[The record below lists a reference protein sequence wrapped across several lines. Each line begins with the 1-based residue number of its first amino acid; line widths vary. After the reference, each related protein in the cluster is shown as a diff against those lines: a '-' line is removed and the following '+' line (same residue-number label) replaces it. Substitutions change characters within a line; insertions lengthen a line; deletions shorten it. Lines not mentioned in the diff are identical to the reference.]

1 MSEAAILRDLAGVQ
15 SRLLFPHA
23 VALARMGRYAEAE
36 QCVRVLFEHAPSA
49 DACCLLGRMFGQ
61 QARYDDA
68 AAAFEQALTIEPG
81 HPEAGVALEC
91 VRARARPGSAAS
103 LRTWRLIGATA
114 VMIVIAAVAT
124 FVRVTPQ
131 GRVTSSA
138 SNAAVAPAARDADGV
153 NPDVAGLMQAF
164 GALTAALQP
173 FRSVTDVSLHPVVA
187 RGPVVV
193 AVRGTVPSAYLR
205 DEITRVLGSHA
216 GSLKIDTTAV
226 RITGRYT
233 VRTRDTFSSIAAAL
247 CGRASRFT
255 ALQADNP
262 DAIPDRLKPGSPVVV
277 ACE

>member
-23 VALARMGRYAEAE
+23 VALARMGGYAEAE

-153 NPDVAGLMQAF
+153 NPDVAAGIE
-164 GALTAALQP
+164 TERKAAGSQKCWP
-173 FRSVTDVSLHPVVA
+173 SGSIYRH
-187 RGPVVV
+187 GV
-193 AVRGTVPSAYLR
+193 AVPVRRPPPWRPRRLP
-205 DEITRVLGSHA
+205 
-216 GSLKIDTTAV
+216 TTAP
-226 RITGRYT
+226 
-233 VRTRDTFSSIAAAL
+233 AAR
-247 CGRASRFT
+247 RASRFP
-255 ALQADNP
+255 ANGLRRQ
-262 DAIPDRLKPGSPVVV
+262 RL
-277 ACE
+277 